1 MGRPKKKLAER
12 RGTALSFRVTAA
24 ERLKIE
30 EAARRAGLSASD
42 YARARLLTGKLI
54 IRENRRLDYAAF
66 DQLRRIGV
74 NLNQLT
80 RLANRTGFIAPKIET
95 VLREIER
102 LIAREISPGSAKD
115 SAGDNASFSGE

>member
-42 YARARLLTGKLI
+42 YVRARLLTGKLI

-115 SAGDNASFSGE
+115 GAGDSAPFSGE